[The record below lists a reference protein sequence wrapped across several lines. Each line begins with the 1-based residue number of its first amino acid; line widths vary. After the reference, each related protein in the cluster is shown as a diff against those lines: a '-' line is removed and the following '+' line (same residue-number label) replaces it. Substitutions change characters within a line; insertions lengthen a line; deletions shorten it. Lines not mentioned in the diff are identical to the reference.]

1 MSALLVD
8 VPPQQPVAFDV
19 DAMLM
24 YGWVADAQRNVTH
37 VNNSLRRW
45 IRGHAMQAKAANELL
60 ERIDR
65 SEAVSVQELLATL
78 LDKTTEEST
87 PALVCDYMTKLEERL
102 ASHYGL
108 ERDSA
113 QEGPYR
119 VLLQYHSPERGAP
132 PLVGARFVR
141 DSATLLAS
149 RRNAQRVDIVVV
161 AVVEQDDG
169 WWRIKGF
176 QGQLQEAWL
185 RVKNRVSDGNR
196 AGSIALMAR
205 NLSHNIGSHALYWV
219 ANGASKDQKDFLNY
233 LQVRMELL
241 AGFAT
246 GMPLSPVPADLPVVV
261 KRFKESRL
269 LLSNICRSESVS
281 NIRIEYSGGD
291 LRAIFFGG
299 EIGVH
304 AFYSILENCVRDSAK
319 FAPKRS
325 SGSQTLKVCVR
336 ATPLDHFIQIDVFD
350 EAGNFE
356 QHGPSIQSALERIRI
371 SDTSGALEP
380 HYWGIKERFVCA
392 AILRGLRPE
401 ALPLQESAEPESPWL
416 GPFKRDQHRILELVN
431 VDGNCA
437 WRLFLPRRHVDV
449 LVVSDN
455 EHSTAPTG
463 TEITT
468 FVEFEESV
476 KSPTGI
482 TTPFVVLDHLPEH
495 IDTRTLEGKLPHR
508 TFLRGGT
515 NGSRFPQIDLPVE
528 ELTATALLRKSVE
541 KLGGNEVRLI
551 VAIKAAEQLGDLR
564 IGATY
569 EDPRLH
575 VVDDTRV
582 PEELTRLRNE
592 YPNVPFVVY
601 KRHWFVPQA
610 DHSNFLLSAKA
621 RGIIHFELFGDR
633 ALQNAIYELR
643 TDRVHASY
651 RLLEAA
657 LTKIL
662 IVDERLDL
670 TQRET
675 GKEIMRLSLYAR
687 GIRICGSEFVAHAT
701 REHPATLKDLTK
713 WSRGFHFVMLHRGI
727 AQKLY
732 QDPRAEV
739 TSDHVISTLEADGVR
754 VLIHSGRMGMAD
766 MPDRTKFLSLANVT
780 TWIDHDYS
788 KLQVLDELLS
798 LRRV

>member
-1 MSALLVD
+1 MSAWAVD
-8 VPPQQPVAFDV
+8 GPPPQPVAFDV

-24 YGWVADAQRNVTH
+24 YGWVADAKRNVTH

-45 IRGHAMQAKAANELL
+45 IRGHALQAKAANELL

-65 SEAVSVQELLATL
+65 SETVSVIELLATL
-78 LDKTTEEST
+78 LDRSTEEAT

-102 ASHYGL
+102 ASHHGL
-108 ERDSA
+108 ERDST

-119 VLLQYHSPERGAP
+119 VLLQYQGPEGDVS

-161 AVVEQDDG
+161 ALVEQHDG
-169 WWRIKGF
+169 WWRVKGF

-219 ANGASKDQKDFLNY
+219 ANSSSKEQKDFLNY

-246 GMPLSPVPADLPVVV
+246 GMPLSPVPADLPAVV
-261 KRFKESRL
+261 KRFKDSRL
-269 LLSNICRSESVS
+269 LLSNICRSESVHS
-281 NIRIEYSGGD
+281 IKIEYSGGD

-325 SGSQTLKVCVR
+325 DGAQTLKICIR
-336 ATPLDHFIQIDVFD
+336 ATPHDDYVQIDVFD
-350 EAGNFE
+350 EAGNFD
-356 QHGPSIQSALERIRI
+356 QHGPSIQAALERIRI

-380 HYWGIKERFVCA
+380 HHWGIKERFVCA

-401 ALPLQESAEPESPWL
+401 ALPLQETAEPESPWL
-416 GPFKRDQHRILELVN
+416 GPIKRDGRRILELAN

-437 WRLFLPRRHVDV
+437 WRFFLPRRHVDV
-449 LVVSDN
+449 LAVSDDL
-455 EHSTAPTG
+455 HAAVPAG
-463 TEITT
+463 TEIIS
-468 FVEFEESV
+468 FAEFQEAV

-482 TTPFVVLDHLPEH
+482 TTPFVVLDHLPEQP
-495 IDTRTLEGKLPHR
+495 DARTLEGRLPHR
-508 TFLRGGT
+508 TFVRGKT
-515 NGSRFPQIDLPVE
+515 ESRFQQIDLPIR
-528 ELTATALLRKSVE
+528 ELTSTALLRQSVE
-541 KLGGNEVRLI
+541 ALGAHRVRLI
-551 VAIKAAEQLGDLR
+551 VGIKAAEEGGDLR

-569 EDPRLH
+569 ADPLLH
-575 VVDDTRV
+575 VIDEIRV
-582 PEELTRLRNE
+582 PQELDRLRRE
-592 YPNVPFVVY
+592 HVGDRFAIY
-601 KRHWFVPQA
+601 KRHPFESA
-610 DHSNFLLSAKA
+610 AAFLLLAST
-621 RGIIHFELFGDR
+621 RDIPHCEIYGDR
-633 ALQNAIYELR
+633 PLQSVIYELR
-643 TDRVHASY
+643 NDRVRASY

-670 TQRET
+670 TLRQPANNIPRQ
-675 GKEIMRLSLYAR
+675 SLLMR
-687 GIRICGSEFVAHAT
+687 GIVVRGSEFVAHAT
-701 REHPATLKDLTK
+701 QERPKTLDDLTA

-727 AQKLY
+727 AEKLY
-732 QDPRAEV
+732 KNPHAEV
-739 TSDHVISTLEADGVR
+739 TAEEVISTLEAGGVR

-788 KLQVLDELLS
+788 KVQVLDELLA